1 MGTLQAEAERKE
13 WEQMK
18 KKHSHSPGDSTS
30 LSALI
35 LRNQQSRG
43 RQMDSFFNDL
53 EAKYAGGQNKA
64 ATKTAGNTKTFAKK
78 SATKTS
84 NTTKR
89 TVSKSQTK
97 SKAKK

>member
-1 MGTLQAEAERKE
+1 MEAA
-13 WEQMK
+13 QMK
-18 KKHSHSPGDSTS
+18 KKLSNSDSTS

-43 RQMDSFFNDL
+43 QQVDAFFDNL
-53 EAKYAGGQNKA
+53 AAKYGSQNKTSSK
-64 ATKTAGNTKTFAKK
+64 TKTTAKK
-78 SATKTS
+78 SATK
-84 NTTKR
+84 TTKR